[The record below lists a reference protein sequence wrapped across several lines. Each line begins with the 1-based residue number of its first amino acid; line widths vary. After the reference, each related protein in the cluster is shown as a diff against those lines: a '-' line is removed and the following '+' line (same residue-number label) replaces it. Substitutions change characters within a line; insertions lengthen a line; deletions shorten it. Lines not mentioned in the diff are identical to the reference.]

1 MLSRTRLFPGR
12 SRPIR
17 CATSM
22 SQSAP
27 RQGPS
32 FRRVPRFA
40 GSLASQG
47 PSLRSFLF
55 FMLGDTIEENVEH
68 PVG

>member
-1 MLSRTRLFPGR
+1 MHAIENATLPRAVSSHSVRNLDE
-12 SRPIR
+12 SIR
-17 CATSM
+17 
-22 SQSAP
+22 AP
-27 RQGPS
+27 
-32 FRRVPRFA
+32 A
-40 GSLASQG
+40 GSLASLG